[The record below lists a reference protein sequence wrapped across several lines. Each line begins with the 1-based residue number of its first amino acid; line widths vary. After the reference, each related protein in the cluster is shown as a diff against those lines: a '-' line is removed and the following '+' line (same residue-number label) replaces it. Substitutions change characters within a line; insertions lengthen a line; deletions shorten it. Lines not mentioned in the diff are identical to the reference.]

1 MVYLHLQE
9 RAWKGRWQAGARS
22 SASWSIPGKAGSYD
36 IRWNSH
42 RRSRF
47 RHARLVSVWTRF
59 RFVFSLLY
67 IYMYRYMNVHM
78 WCVGR
83 ARLPFTEGSLSSLA
97 YLVAAAVVAFGLLL
111 CMEAGLGLCVKGIS
125 ALVPCEFDGIWD
137 PDWIG
142 CPVLLKKWKLCL
154 RAGALILQLYDVE
167 PIIRLKMPRLIQL
180 VPPSRASATSHPG
193 RKTERNIVGSIIW
206 VSDILGLGQISCTI
220 ESHPFSVLSFFFLF
234 ICLCSPTP

>member
-1 MVYLHLQE
+1 
-9 RAWKGRWQAGARS
+9 
-22 SASWSIPGKAGSYD
+22 
-36 IRWNSH
+36 
-42 RRSRF
+42 
-47 RHARLVSVWTRF
+47 
-59 RFVFSLLY
+59 
-67 IYMYRYMNVHM
+67 MNVHM

-220 ESHPFSVLSFFFLF
+220 ESHPFSVLSFFFFVYLF
-234 ICLCSPTP
+234 VFANPVRLIGRVCEILPLTRYQRKGRRALHYDFYVVIDRCDHAPLCKGPRTKNWTPISGKPW